1 MNTQGAGGPLILAG
15 MIVMLI
21 GIGVGVIRTLGIP
34 GYWTPVAVGLVLV
47 IAGWFVRRQRG
58 SR

>member
-1 MNTQGAGGPLILAG
+1 MDMQRAGGPLILAG

-21 GIGVGVIRTLGIP
+21 GISVGVIRTLGIP

-47 IAGWFVRRQRG
+47 IAGWLVRRQRG
-58 SR
+58 SQ

>member
-1 MNTQGAGGPLILAG
+1 MQRAGAPLILAG

-21 GIGVGVIRTLGIP
+21 GISVGVIRTFGIP
-34 GYWTPVAVGLVLV
+34 GYWTPVAVGLVLA
-47 IAGWFVRRQRG
+47 IAGWIVSRQWS